1 MSSDNEGQW
10 GRDHVRDQDFAH
22 VNMQPIVTPSV
33 ARSQP
38 NVIQARLRMLQ
49 RPRDAIKIDLTD
61 FFSGQHDHL
70 YYDPTAYKQRINYDL
85 RPPIFTGEDATL
97 WQNFLADVHTLITC
111 KNTIS
116 WPEKFYMLRS
126 WLTGTALRT
135 INYLDRDMRGY
146 KTAIAQLNHNFQ
158 PALSTTRSLT
168 KQLASLQSLD
178 DERPETLREAR
189 ILINNILYQT
199 SDLSVNA
206 KVGLQ
211 DTVFNS
217 LPWLQRTQRHWED
230 FIQTRGFA
238 DETIELFEEWVDIVV
253 RRATKSAHVSKI
265 SKPTPRTY
273 FSYQPSKL
281 AAATD
286 VQDQNMEVL
295 ATYEAEDQTADEP
308 DDPVSDSDYREDDTY
323 DVVLAVDSEVFMFC
337 PVCKADHKL
346 ITCTTFL
353 NWTVKERWSF
363 AKKIRACFICLE
375 AVHQRISC
383 QLQKKCSKCSAPHHD
398 LLHRTFEQDNRTS
411 RPDHRQRFDQRSQ
424 SARRAPRDTF
434 ASSGRPTTG
443 RTTSESS
450 MTRDDRRKV
459 ELIRIALSN
468 IALATNEVAGA
479 TGDAHQ
485 DTIPLAQFKVVAV
498 WAAKSA
504 AFQDPVYVNAVLDN
518 TSKASFITPWLFN
531 KLKPQSVP
539 IIQKLSTMSG
549 VETRETHMSKI
560 FIKSYDNKFNT
571 TIAMSTSNIPT
582 GITPPNFHAM
592 VDKFPILAGLEGPR
606 PSSRK
611 GVDLLLGINALE
623 VHRPLEHRTTGEGE
637 PIASKTPLGW
647 TLLYSP
653 EEHVKADVVLYT
665 ETASGNAQRRSLQ
678 LRKL

>member
-1 MSSDNEGQW
+1 
-10 GRDHVRDQDFAH
+10 
-22 VNMQPIVTPSV
+22 
-33 ARSQP
+33 
-38 NVIQARLRMLQ
+38 
-49 RPRDAIKIDLTD
+49 
-61 FFSGQHDHL
+61 
-70 YYDPTAYKQRINYDL
+70 
-85 RPPIFTGEDATL
+85 
-97 WQNFLADVHTLITC
+97 
-111 KNTIS
+111 
-116 WPEKFYMLRS
+116 MLRS
-126 WLTGTALRT
+126 WLSGTALRT

-168 KQLASLQSLD
+168 KQLASLHPLD

-217 LPWLQRTQRHWED
+217 LPWLHHTQRHWED

-238 DETIELFEEWVDIVV
+238 DETIELFEEV

-265 SKPTPRTY
+265 STPTPRTY
-273 FSYQPSKL
+273 SPYQPSKL

-286 VQDQNMEVL
+286 VQNHNMEVL
-295 ATYEAEDQTADEP
+295 ATCDDEGQAH
-308 DDPVSDSDYREDDTY
+308 DETDNHVSDSDYKENDTY

-346 ITCTTFL
+346 VTCTTFL
-353 NWTVKERWSF
+353 NWTVKDRWSF
-363 AKKIRACFICLE
+363 AKKIRACFVCLE

-383 QLQKKCSKCSAPHHD
+383 QLHTKCSKCSSPHHD
-398 LLHRTFEQDNRTS
+398 LLHRTFAQDNRAS
-411 RPDHRQRFDQRSQ
+411 RTDQGQRSDHRSQ
-424 SARRAPRDTF
+424 SARRAPRNTF
-434 ASSGRPTTG
+434 VSSGHIGAG

-450 MTRDDRRKV
+450 LTQDDRKKV

-468 IALATNEVAGA
+468 IALATNEFLGVSN
-479 TGDAHQ
+479 DAHHE
-485 DTIPLAQFKVVAV
+485 TIPLTQFKVVAL

-504 AFQDPVYVNAVLDN
+504 AFKNAVYVNAVLDN
-518 TSKASFITPWLFN
+518 TSKASFITPWLF
-531 KLKPQSVP
+531 KTLKPQSVP

-582 GITPPNFHAM
+582 GITPPDFSAM

-623 VHRPLEHRTTGEGE
+623 VHRPLEHRSTGQGE
-637 PIASKTPLGW
+637 PIASRTPLGW

-653 EEHVKADVVLYT
+653 EEHAKADVVLYT
-665 ETASGNAQRRSLQ
+665 ETASENAQRRSLQ